1 MLNQI
6 QAAIISIAIIIP
18 LSSIA
23 IWNSAQSI
31 PFLETT
37 FHDEKIIAIASFFP
51 LYDFTKMVGGEKV
64 DVSLLIPFGIEPHD
78 WEPTIQDLQ
87 RIQQADIVVING
99 LGFETWITD
108 IVSVNSEI
116 KFVDTST
123 NISKI
128 KIKQESIEKDGRD
141 HESFSD
147 PHIWLD
153 PILAK
158 NQIKNIENSLIKIDP
173 QNKEF
178 YSNNANSYSKQLDL
192 LDKKIRNELSTCK
205 KDFIAFHSAFSY
217 FADQY
222 GLNQHTVIKSNDP
235 NVEATSKN
243 LHEIINLA
251 RNQGIKVILTEE
263 GVDSRNS
270 EVIAN
275 EINGKVLV
283 LSPLEIG
290 DKDTNYLE
298 KMEQNLSNLKEALCT

>member
-1 MLNQI
+1 MINQI
-6 QAAIISIAIIIP
+6 HAAIISISIIIP
-18 LSSIA
+18 LSSLA
-23 IWNSAQSI
+23 VWNSAQSI
-31 PFLETT
+31 PLIESQIY
-37 FHDEKIIAIASFFP
+37 DEKIIAIASFFP

-64 DVSLLIPFGIEPHD
+64 DVFLLIPFGIEPHD
-78 WEPTIQDLQ
+78 WEPTIRDLQ
-87 RIQQADIVVING
+87 RIQQAEIVVING

-108 IVSVNSEI
+108 IVSANSKI
-116 KFVDTST
+116 NIVDTST

-128 KIKQESIEKDGRD
+128 KIKQESMEHAEHD

-158 NQIKNIENSLIKIDP
+158 NQIKNIENSLIEIDP

-217 FADQY
+217 FADHY

-290 DKDTNYLE
+290 DKDTSYLE

>member
-64 DVSLLIPFGIEPHD
+64 DVFLLIPFGIEPHD

-192 LDKKIRNELSTCK
+192 LDIKIRNELSTCK

-222 GLNQHTVIKSNDP
+222 GLNQHTVIKSSDP

-290 DKDTNYLE
+290 DKDISYLE

>member
-108 IVSVNSEI
+108 IVSANSEI

-217 FADQY
+217 FADHY

-298 KMEQNLSNLKEALCT
+298 KMEQYLSILNEGLCT

>member
-23 IWNSAQSI
+23 VWNSAQSI

-37 FHDEKIIAIASFFP
+37 FADEKIIAIASFFP

-128 KIKQESIEKDGRD
+128 EIKQESIEKDGHD

-222 GLNQHTVIKSNDP
+222 GLNQHTVIKSSDP

>member
-108 IVSVNSEI
+108 IVSINSEI

-192 LDKKIRNELSTCK
+192 LDIKIRNELSTCK

-217 FADQY
+217 FADHY

-235 NVEATSKN
+235 NVGATSKN

-290 DKDTNYLE
+290 DKDISYLE

>member
-1 MLNQI
+1 MINQI

-23 IWNSAQSI
+23 VWNSAQSL

-37 FHDEKIIAIASFFP
+37 FQDEKIIAIASFFP
-51 LYDFTKMVGGEKV
+51 LYDFTKIVGGEKV

-78 WEPTIQDLQ
+78 WEPTIKDLQ
-87 RIQQADIVVING
+87 RIQQADVVVING
-99 LGFETWITD
+99 LGFETWITN
-108 IVSVNSEI
+108 IVSVNSKI
-116 KFVDTST
+116 KFIDTST

-128 KIKQESIEKDGRD
+128 KIKQEYIDQAGHD
-141 HESFSD
+141 DESFSD

-158 NQIKNIENSLIKIDP
+158 NQIKNIENSLIEIDP

-192 LDKKIRNELSTCK
+192 LDKKIRNELATCK
-205 KDFIAFHSAFSY
+205 RDFIAFHSAFSY

-235 NVEATSKN
+235 NVQATSKN

-251 RNQGIKVILTEE
+251 RNQGIKVILSEE
-263 GVDSRNS
+263 GVDNRNS

-275 EINGKVLV
+275 ELNGKVLV

-290 DKDTNYLE
+290 DKDISYLE